1 MPETIA
7 VIGLG
12 NMGTPMSRRLLE
24 AGHEVVGFDLD
35 AAARDR
41 LVAAGGRAAASPREA
56 VAGAGLVILML
67 PNSTVVESVLDE
79 EFVAALD
86 ANALVLDMS
95 SSEPMRTRAL
105 AERLAASGV
114 DLIDAPVSGGVR
126 GAEAGTLT
134 IMVGGSP
141 ELAERATAVLTVL
154 GRPVHAGPVGA
165 GHAAKALNNL
175 LSATHL
181 WATGEAMTAGERFGI
196 APETLPALINGSR
209 GRSGPTE
216 NKWPNF
222 ILTGRYD
229 SGFAAGLMFKD
240 MRIATDLAHTLGT
253 PTTLSDAAVAAWEQA
268 VADLGAA
275 ADHTAVARWISG
287 EEGGAM
293 AR

>member
-196 APETLPALINGSR
+196 APATLLAIINGSS
-209 GRSGPTE
+209 GRSGSTE